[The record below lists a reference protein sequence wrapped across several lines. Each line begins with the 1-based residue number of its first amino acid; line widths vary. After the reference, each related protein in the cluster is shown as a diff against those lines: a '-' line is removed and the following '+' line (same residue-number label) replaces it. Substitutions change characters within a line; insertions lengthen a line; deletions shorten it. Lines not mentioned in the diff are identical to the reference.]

1 MYYAP
6 QEVTAYS
13 VLRFFFTV
21 LRRSVSAGSW
31 FYVGEDQAAIPDQS
45 SVSGILLKELR
56 SMPGK
61 QPEDIDSSG
70 RKVILGGNY
79 VTEDI

>member
-1 MYYAP
+1 M
-6 QEVTAYS
+6 
-13 VLRFFFTV
+13 
-21 LRRSVSAGSW
+21 SAKIG
-31 FYVGEDQAAIPDQS
+31 AAISDRS

-61 QPEDIDSSG
+61 NNQKTSIAVVA
-70 RKVILGGNY
+70 KVILGGNY